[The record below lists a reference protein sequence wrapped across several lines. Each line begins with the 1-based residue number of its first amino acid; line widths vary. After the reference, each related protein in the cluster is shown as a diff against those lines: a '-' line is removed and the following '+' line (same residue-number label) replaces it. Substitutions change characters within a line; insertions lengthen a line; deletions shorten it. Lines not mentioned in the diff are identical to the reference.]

1 MPSKRLII
9 PIFIPHEACP
19 YRCVYCDQNNI
30 AGVRE
35 RADRE
40 WVEQTIET
48 YLNSMKPGSF
58 AIREAAFYGG
68 TFTGMAESRQRF
80 LLSLV
85 QPWIESGDIQS
96 IRLSTHP
103 DFISREGLDLLEPF
117 SVKTIELGIQST
129 DASVLEQSGRGGSLA
144 GFRRAVD
151 LIRRK
156 GFRLGLQLMAGLP
169 GDTAEKFLQSVEDT
183 IEFKPD
189 FVRIYP
195 ALVIKDTALHT
206 MHREGRYKP
215 WGLEETIQ
223 NCKQALVRF
232 KKNGIPVIR
241 LGLPSE
247 PLLIENIVD
256 GPHHPALK
264 YLVECRIY
272 LDKMAELLSAL
283 SEVPS
288 RAVFEVPSRE
298 ISIYTGHKK
307 ENITQLKRRFDL
319 KELRLNPREHLG
331 DIQWA
336 GASSMCV

>member
-1 MPSKRLII
+1 MCPAVPSKRLIV

-30 AGVRE
+30 AGIRE
-35 RADRE
+35 RADKER
-40 WVEQTIET
+40 VEQTIQA

-58 AIREAAFYGG
+58 TIQEAAFYGG

-85 QPWIESGDIQS
+85 QPWIKSGDIHS

-103 DFISREGLDLLEPF
+103 DFINREGLDLLEEF

-129 DASVLEQSGRGGSLA
+129 DETVLKRSGRDGSLS
-144 GFRRAVD
+144 GFRRAVS
-151 LIRRK
+151 LIREK
-156 GFRLGLQLMAGLP
+156 GFHLGLQLMAGLP
-169 GDTAEKFLQSVEDT
+169 GDTAETFLRSVEDT
-183 IEFKPD
+183 IGFAPD

-195 ALVIKDTALHT
+195 TLVIKDTALHT
-206 MHREGRYKP
+206 MYKEGRYKP
-215 WGLEETIQ
+215 WELEETIQ

-232 KKNGIPVIR
+232 KASGISVIR

-247 PLLIENIVD
+247 PLLVENIVA
-256 GPHHPALK
+256 GPYHPALK
-264 YLVECRIY
+264 YLVECRIC
-272 LDKMAELLSAL
+272 LDKMAGLLSRFSTIPL
-283 SEVPS
+283 
-288 RAVFEVPSRE
+288 RAVFDVPSRE

-307 ENITQLKRRFDL
+307 ENINQLRRRFDL
-319 KELRLNPREHLG
+319 KELRLNPRDHLS

-336 GASSMCV
+336 GA